1 VYSRAE
7 VVLLDD
13 VLAALDVHT
22 AKHVVERCFRGP
34 LLRGRTVLLVT
45 HNVAMT
51 APVADYVISLGVDGR
66 VRSRG
71 TVKEALARDSVF
83 KRELAQEEKELKKA
97 EDVDSEDES
106 AATAAEAVPAQT
118 GDGKL
123 IMKEEIAEGHVS
135 WAASAS
141 APGPLR
147 PCRVLTVACSAH
159 VLLEYGRRLDRAV
172 LAAHPRRHAHVRGPE
187 LGPDVVPRL
196 LGRSVRAL
204 PGRPGQRGLVRAQL
218 LRPAWPLTP
227 RSYLTVYTV
236 LLGVAVVA
244 YCIWFALFTFGQV
257 RASRS
262 IHQTLIDSTLGSTLR
277 WLDTTPT
284 SR

>member
-45 HNVAMT
+45 HNVVMT

-71 TVKEALARDSVF
+71 TVKEALARDSVL

-106 AATAAEAVPAQT
+106 AAAAAEVVPAQT

-135 WAASAS
+135 WAASMFDLS
-141 APGPLR
+141 SPL
-147 PCRVLTVACSAH
+147 
-159 VLLEYGRRLDRAV
+159 
-172 LAAHPRRHAHVRGPE
+172 
-187 LGPDVVPRL
+187 
-196 LGRSVRAL
+196 SVR
-204 PGRPGQRGLVRAQL
+204 
-218 LRPAWPLTP
+218 
-227 RSYLTVYTV
+227 
-236 LLGVAVVA
+236 
-244 YCIWFALFTFGQV
+244 
-257 RASRS
+257 
-262 IHQTLIDSTLGSTLR
+262 
-277 WLDTTPT
+277 
-284 SR
+284 